1 MDGFPARALGGRFG
15 GRNRRVENGVPREW
29 IGPCDVV
36 AYDPAR
42 LFAYTVG
49 DRFDATPATRW
60 SYLITPTNEGCLVRQ
75 EFEHLP
81 DGLSGLRLRAEELD
95 DAEVIIAV
103 RREEIRAGMT
113 LTLERMRKAD
123 EVEAAL
129 RALEGEDPP
138 FITKLERRAS
148 GGIGLVGKP
157 TGHARRAVGAGPT
170 LESIADR
177 LITALDEAADR
188 EPDPERKGWLRKTAA
203 YLGNAG
209 RDLAVDIGASAINRQ
224 MGM

>member
-1 MDGFPARALGGRFG
+1 MDETWTSRDLPVLTAIVEVFERTGR
-15 GRNRRVENGVPREW
+15 VMSP
-29 IGPCDVV
+29 
-36 AYDPAR
+36 
-42 LFAYTVG
+42 
-49 DRFDATPATRW
+49 
-60 SYLITPTNEGCLVRQ
+60 NEIEEQ
-75 EFEHLP
+75 
-81 DGLSGLRLRAEELD
+81 SGLR
-95 DAEVIIAV
+95 
-103 RREEIRAGMT
+103 
-113 LTLERMRKAD
+113 AD

-188 EPDPERKGWLRKTAA
+188 EPDPERKGWLRKTAG

-209 RDLAVDIGASAINRQ
+209 RDLAVEIGATAINRQ